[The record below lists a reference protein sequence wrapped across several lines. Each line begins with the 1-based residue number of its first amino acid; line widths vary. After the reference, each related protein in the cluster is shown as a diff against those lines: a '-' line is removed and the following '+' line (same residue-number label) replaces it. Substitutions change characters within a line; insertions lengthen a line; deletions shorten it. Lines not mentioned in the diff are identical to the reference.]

1 MSIDQA
7 SKTLLPFAGI
17 KAGSEGTR
25 WGWLLIAIIAVIA
38 ADTLLATGAWFT
50 VGYLIGK

>member
-7 SKTLLPFAGI
+7 GKTSLPFAGI
-17 KAGSEGTR
+17 KAAFEGTG

-38 ADTLLATGAWFT
+38 ADTLLATGAWVA